1 MENPIALW
9 HADHVYFR
17 SLLALLQREV
27 DAFHAGERP
36 DYELMLDIVAYL
48 REFSD
53 RLHHPR
59 EEFAF
64 HRLAGRCPDL
74 RDVLA
79 RLSREH
85 HIIARAG
92 DILVDKLNAVLN
104 GALMP
109 RGEVEVA
116 AATFLVYYGN
126 HMALEDEAVLPRAAQ
141 ALGEEDWQMV
151 WNATL
156 PAALQEGTHFHAM
169 RRELAAARS

>member
-1 MENPIALW
+1 MENPIAAW

-36 DYELMLDIVAYL
+36 DYELMLDVITYL

-64 HRLAGRCPDL
+64 QRLGARCPDL

-79 RLSREH
+79 RMSREH

-92 DILVDKLNAVLN
+92 DMLVDKLNAALN
-104 GALMP
+104 GAIMP
-109 RGEVEVA
+109 RGE
-116 AATFLVYYGN
+116 
-126 HMALEDEAVLPRAAQ
+126 
-141 ALGEEDWQMV
+141 
-151 WNATL
+151 
-156 PAALQEGTHFHAM
+156 
-169 RRELAAARS
+169 